1 MFTTV
6 NVGLIIVPQP
16 EWELP
21 RGKVESCRQRGRR
34 RCRNALTGPDLKAGP
49 AKKEGSNVKAVRRV
63 RRTLQRKPWLGHAI
77 LSRDCQS
84 GNPRSV
90 TLGQ

>member
-21 RGKVESCRQRGRR
+21 KGKVGVLSAEGPLALPESLDRTRSEGGTGEERR
-34 RCRNALTGPDLKAGP
+34 IERESS
-49 AKKEGSNVKAVRRV
+49 AKNVAVQPR
-63 RRTLQRKPWLGHAI
+63 LGHAI
-77 LSRDCQS
+77 LSRD
-84 GNPRSV
+84 R
-90 TLGQ
+90 